1 MQAEDT
7 VLHNCGHGEIVEGV
21 GEVLPHIGVAVF
33 PEAFIIKSIT
43 ETLKKGRCRVCAFC
57 RRQLRELGKK
67 EQRLRSKTYS
77 DSNDKQVLTP
87 G

>member
-1 MQAEDT
+1 MVEGIDRGGKPPMQAEDT

-43 ETLKKGRCRVCAFC
+43 ETLKKGRCWVCGILQA
-57 RRQLRELGKK
+57 
-67 EQRLRSKTYS
+67 S
-77 DSNDKQVLTP
+77 VA
-87 G
+87 